1 MLRETETKMAE
12 PPRGVTPGRETLVP
26 DTFADESS
34 ACSDWMYAR
43 WVCKRTS
50 DSRMTGRLRSASA
63 LVAGGCVGG
72 VLQDLAMLCVELFE
86 EFLALMMPVDG
97 FDGLFEIDGD
107 EQADADGGDVDEEVA
122 PGVGGGVGRVDVEH
136 GAPWI
141 RGGDQG

>member
-1 MLRETETKMAE
+1 MAE

-86 EFLALMMPVDG
+86 EFLALMTPGMASTVYSRSTAMSRPM
-97 FDGLFEIDGD
+97 
-107 EQADADGGDVDEEVA
+107 QMVA
-122 PGVGGGVGRVDVEH
+122 MWMKKSRQVCGGVGWVDVEH
-136 GAPWI
+136 GVSWEGGA
-141 RGGDQG
+141 GDQG

>member
-1 MLRETETKMAE
+1 MLRDDGLK
-12 PPRGVTPGRETLVP
+12 GVDVPGVP
-26 DTFADESS
+26 VEED
-34 ACSDWMYAR
+34 
-43 WVCKRTS
+43 
-50 DSRMTGRLRSASA
+50 

-136 GAPWI
+136 GVSWEGGA
-141 RGGDQG
+141 GDQG

>member
-1 MLRETETKMAE
+1 
-12 PPRGVTPGRETLVP
+12 
-26 DTFADESS
+26 
-34 ACSDWMYAR
+34 
-43 WVCKRTS
+43 
-50 DSRMTGRLRSASA
+50 MTGRLRSASA

-122 PGVGGGVGRVDVEH
+122 PGVWRCGVGGRRAW
-136 GAPWI
+136 GLLGM
-141 RGGDQG
+141 RCR

>member
-1 MLRETETKMAE
+1 
-12 PPRGVTPGRETLVP
+12 
-26 DTFADESS
+26 
-34 ACSDWMYAR
+34 
-43 WVCKRTS
+43 
-50 DSRMTGRLRSASA
+50 MTGRLRSASA

-107 EQADADGGDVDEEVA
+107 EQADADGGDVEEEVA

-136 GAPWI
+136 EVSWDERQVI
-141 RGGDQG
+141 RAEGRSC